1 MVIVG
6 PWFIQYAQAM
16 VIVGPW
22 FIQYAQAMVIVG
34 PWFIQ
39 YAQAMVIVGPWF
51 IQYAQAMVIV
61 GPWFIQYAQA
71 MVIVGP
77 WFIQYAQAMVI
88 VGPWFIQYAQAMVI
102 VGPWLIQYAQAMV
115 IVGPWFI
122 QYAQA
127 MVIVGPCLIQYA
139 QAMVIVGPWFIQY
152 AQIHQQASEI
162 CRAHRSLAGFQ
173 LPHMNLLIP
182 SCFVFATGRML
193 AIGCS
198 MGPFMH
204 YWYMWLD
211 RVYVGKALK
220 TASKKVLIDQ
230 LVASP
235 ALGGWYFVGM
245 GVLEGHTMKEGWE
258 EFMSKFW
265 EFYKADW
272 CVWPPAQMI
281 NFYFLP
287 ANLRVIYVNVITLGW
302 DTYLSY
308 LKHRV
313 RIPG

>member
-1 MVIVG
+1 MLPQRGRELLVRLSGYWKPLFNGKFLLVTNTVSCGAMLAVG
-6 PWFIQYAQAM
+6 DTI
-16 VIVGPW
+16 
-22 FIQYAQAMVIVG
+22 
-34 PWFIQ
+34 
-39 YAQAMVIVGPWF
+39 
-51 IQYAQAMVIV
+51 
-61 GPWFIQYAQA
+61 
-71 MVIVGP
+71 
-77 WFIQYAQAMVI
+77 
-88 VGPWFIQYAQAMVI
+88 
-102 VGPWLIQYAQAMV
+102 
-115 IVGPWFI
+115 
-122 QYAQA
+122 
-127 MVIVGPCLIQYA
+127 
-139 QAMVIVGPWFIQY
+139 
-152 AQIHQQASEI
+152 QQARES
-162 CRAHRSLAGFQ
+162 RKNPGRRWDWTR
-173 LPHMNLLIP
+173 
-182 SCFVFATGRML
+182 TGRML

-235 ALGGWYFVGM
+235 TLGGWYFVGM

-308 LKHRV
+308 LKHRKDGKPEALPTDSSSS
-313 RIPG
+313 PGDQEPDTSVPKCLEETP